1 MTKFPAEPI
10 LFKSLFKEKIWGGK
24 DLLEKLAKAV
34 PKDALIGECWEVSA
48 FDDNQ
53 TYIVN
58 GIFKG
63 KPLGEIYSEFK
74 QEITGNSNFEIFP
87 LLLKFIDSKEK
98 LSVQVHPDDEQ
109 VLKYGTDRF
118 GKTECWYI
126 IDAQKD
132 SELIIGFKQDVTDQ
146 DIKNSLNNG
155 NLLSLLNTVKV
166 YPGQVYLI
174 PSGTVHAIMGK
185 TLLYEIQQTS
195 DTTFRL
201 YDWDRKDKAGS
212 SRQLHVK
219 EALEVSDKKFYPS
232 YLVDPL
238 VVSCKGYEH
247 LYRAVC
253 RYFSVE
259 QYKFHDETVM
269 VLPPKSSFQILTVL
283 KGRLKLYYSTG
294 TLELTRGQTT
304 LIPFIL
310 RNVKII
316 SSVDTDIIIC
326 TTPDIPDEIIAPLSD
341 NGFDISEIQR
351 LGGFTKKNDLCKYN

>member
-1 MTKFPAEPI
+1 
-10 LFKSLFKEKIWGGK
+10 
-24 DLLEKLAKAV
+24 
-34 PKDALIGECWEVSA
+34 
-48 FDDNQ
+48 
-53 TYIVN
+53 
-58 GIFKG
+58 
-63 KPLGEIYSEFK
+63 
-74 QEITGNSNFEIFP
+74 
-87 LLLKFIDSKEK
+87 
-98 LSVQVHPDDEQ
+98 
-109 VLKYGTDRF
+109 
-118 GKTECWYI
+118 
-126 IDAQKD
+126 
-132 SELIIGFKQDVTDQ
+132 
-146 DIKNSLNNG
+146 
-155 NLLSLLNTVKV
+155 LSLLNTVKV

-219 EALEVSDKKFYPS
+219 EALEVSDKKSYPS

-341 NGFDISEIQR
+341 KGFDISEIQR